1 MGVRS
6 QSLWMEISKQ
16 EGVWGSFLW
25 RIEPFLWGSK
35 FDSPESHQAQPIT
48 TAYQHK
54 RLGFPALKIRK
65 IFLVLMSVLY
75 PLLIPLY
82 LCHSFPWPVSALI
95 HAKNRCC
102 QYQQPCVLPRVSRIW
117 GGGAF
122 LLKDLWLAH
131 VCSSSLSFR
140 GLSSSLSSVV
150 PCLTPEL
157 SSLLMLF
164 LQVVS
169 HPVSWLCTLYMCC
182 SFVSMYFRLGC
193 RINSRL
199 THIAANRTLLEVE

>member
-25 RIEPFLWGSK
+25 SIEPFLWGSK

-82 LCHSFPWPVSALI
+82 LCHSFSWPVSALI

-102 QYQQPCVLPRVSRIW
+102 QYQQPCVLLRVSRIW
-117 GGGAF
+117 GGGGVSPQRSVARPCLF
-122 LLKDLWLAH
+122 LLSFLQRFVLISVLCCSMPHPWTVFSTDALSPGH
-131 VCSSSLSFR
+131 FSSS
-140 GLSSSLSSVV
+140 V
-150 PCLTPEL
+150 LTL
-157 SSLLMLF
+157 HTVYVLL
-164 LQVVS
+164 
-169 HPVSWLCTLYMCC
+169 LCKHVFSPGMPHKL
-182 SFVSMYFRLGC
+182 
-193 RINSRL
+193 
-199 THIAANRTLLEVE
+199 

>member
-25 RIEPFLWGSK
+25 SIEPFLWGSK

-117 GGGAF
+117 GGGRF
-122 LLKDLWLAH
+122 SSKIYGSLMFVPPLFPSE
-131 VCSSSLSFR
+131 VCSHLCPLLFHASPLN
-140 GLSSSLSSVV
+140 
-150 PCLTPEL
+150 CL
-157 SSLLMLF
+157 
-164 LQVVS
+164 
-169 HPVSWLCTLYMCC
+169 LCWC
-182 SFVSMYFRLGC
+182 SF
-193 RINSRL
+193 SRSFL
-199 THIAANRTLLEVE
+199 IQCLDFAHCICAAPL